1 MNYVDNYAGDL
12 YKLGKDSTKPR
23 NNYDTQWWLNVLVNA
38 KSGLNFLFGN
48 EIEKDPFYTPMQR
61 PRSRSCM

>member
-23 NNYDTQWWLNVLVNA
+23 NNYDTQGGSMSL
-38 KSGLNFLFGN
+38 
-48 EIEKDPFYTPMQR
+48 
-61 PRSRSCM
+61 